1 MVVAIIIILALIGIF
16 SLSGGQLTP
25 PNISIG
31 PPGNGGGGGGEVP
44 GQTQGAASS
53 FILVIF
59 IAVAI
64 LGMVVGT
71 RYIRNRPM
79 RESVAIERYEQ
90 HQADQLLDQAMKEL
104 YAGEDIKAVI
114 VRTYQQMCRLIG
126 GPMLGSALYLTPR
139 EFAELAVRRL
149 NWPEGPVLALTGLFT
164 LIADLARAFPAG
176 MVPAVAALVISI
188 PVLLYLKGPLI
199 VIELLSFVGNMLS
212 YARLM
217 AVGVASVYLA
227 FVANMFAGMV
237 GNIVIGV
244 IIAALIHAINQ
255 ALAFSPTIQSARLHY
270 VEFFGKFY
278 KPGGKEYK
286 PFKRGG
292 ITP

>member
-1 MVVAIIIILALIGIF
+1 MVVVTAIMALASIAFIISNLSYLDLGESYDSLAPMIDGVTTSVVYLLLAIWLCVIVYLLYFYTRARKAGGARVAGKPSDPRSMVVAIIIILALIGIF

-126 GPMLGSALYLTPR
+126 GPMLGSALFLTPR

-149 NWPEGPVLALTGLFT
+149 NWPEGPVLTLTGLFEEAWYSEHQLDEAKKEVALRCLEQLKSGHERSDSQT
-164 LIADLARAFPAG
+164 RTTNP
-176 MVPAVAALVISI
+176 VPGTS
-188 PVLLYLKGPLI
+188 
-199 VIELLSFVGNMLS
+199 
-212 YARLM
+212 
-217 AVGVASVYLA
+217 
-227 FVANMFAGMV
+227 
-237 GNIVIGV
+237 
-244 IIAALIHAINQ
+244 
-255 ALAFSPTIQSARLHY
+255 
-270 VEFFGKFY
+270 
-278 KPGGKEYK
+278 
-286 PFKRGG
+286 
-292 ITP
+292 